1 MKLTFTYQKRE
12 YQRAH
17 RVTRVRRDIGGELHQ
32 SSQQSLELAVS
43 REDTTDTSGC
53 TGSPVRQCGAIALL
67 VRGPRPSIYS
77 SWSILLE
84 FGLERLRRQRAVV
97 VRRPGA
103 TGRAFVLRS
112 RAVRLLL
119 LTDPLMLLRGGRVCL
134 RLNHFLP

>member
-1 MKLTFTYQKRE
+1 MGISFTYQKRE

-17 RVTRVRRDIGGELHQ
+17 CVACVCRDIGGKLHQ
-32 SSQQSLELAVS
+32 SAQQPLELAVS
-43 REDTTDTSGC
+43 GEDTADTSGC
-53 TGSPVRQCGAIALL
+53 TGNAVRQRGTIALF
-67 VRGPRPSIYS
+67 VRRPRPSICGTRTT
-77 SWSILLE
+77 LFE

-119 LTDPLMLLRGGRVCL
+119 LTDPLMLLRGR
-134 RLNHFLP
+134 